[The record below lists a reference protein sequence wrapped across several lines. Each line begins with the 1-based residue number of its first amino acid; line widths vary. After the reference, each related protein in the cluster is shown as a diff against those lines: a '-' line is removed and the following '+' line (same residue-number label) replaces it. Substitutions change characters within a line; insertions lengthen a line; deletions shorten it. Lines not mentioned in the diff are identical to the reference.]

1 MMTIFL
7 VIVSNAWMYT
17 SSVTPKLSKT
27 LVRVVSSSSIIMTSL
42 RTLSRISL
50 FLFNFSSLTFV
61 LWTIDVSSDGDH
73 GVIKRHVTTFFFIQV
88 HVCLCCWT
96 LLANLLKQDIPFHL
110 ELNMLYICQ
119 WKLQPLSHHFHK
131 FWMHP

>member
-50 FLFNFSSLTFV
+50 FLFNFSSLTFL